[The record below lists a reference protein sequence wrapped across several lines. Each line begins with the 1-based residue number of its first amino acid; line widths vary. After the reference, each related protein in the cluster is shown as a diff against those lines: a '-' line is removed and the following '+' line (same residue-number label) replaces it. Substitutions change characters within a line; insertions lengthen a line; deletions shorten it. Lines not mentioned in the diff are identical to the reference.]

1 MAEPGSK
8 LQDQGPRLY
17 LEDLHVGRRF
27 TSATHLVDEAQIK
40 AFAAQFDPQPFHL
53 HEAAAKATLFGGLAA
68 SVADL
73 TFLPVLPRGLC
84 RNVKS
89 EATLESHS
97 C

>member
-27 TSATHLVDEAQIK
+27 TSATHVVDEAQIK

-53 HEAAAKATLFGGLAA
+53 DAAAAKATLFGGLAA

-73 TFLPVLPRGLC
+73 TFLPALPRVLR

-89 EATLESHS
+89 KATLESHS

>member
-1 MAEPGSK
+1 MAEPGK
-8 LQDQGPRLY
+8 LQDEGQRLY

-53 HEAAAKATLFGGLAA
+53 DAAAAKATLFGGLAA

-73 TFLPVLPRGLC
+73 TFLPVLPRVLR

>member
-1 MAEPGSK
+1 MADPGK
-8 LQDQGPRLY
+8 LQDEGQRLY
-17 LEDLHVGRRF
+17 LEDLHAGRRF

-53 HEAAAKATLFGGLAA
+53 DAGAAKATLFGGRAA
-68 SVADL
+68 CVGFL
-73 TFLPVLPRGLC
+73 TFLPVLPRVL
-84 RNVKS
+84 RSNLKS

>member
-1 MAEPGSK
+1 MAEPGK

-40 AFAAQFDPQPFHL
+40 AFAAQPFHL
-53 HEAAAKATLFGGLAA
+53 DDAAAKATLFGGLAG
-68 SVADL
+68 SLADL
-73 TFLPVLPRGLC
+73 TFLPVLPRVLR